1 MNIIKTAA
9 PIAIEDLKK
18 YFTDKTTFYV
28 INYADS
34 KLKGSK
40 LITYLSNL
48 DLPVDID
55 LTNSTTEDCYLLL
68 KDYMNSPMLVNIHS
82 LEYFVMSV
90 LREAKGLS
98 DVAPHKHFIEEHK
111 DLITIWINK
120 LDSLTLF
127 NMYIINSDETKKFA
141 ESFPKNDTD
150 DITGV
155 NFISL
160 LKHEDFYTLYNKVD
174 KSSLKFYTKY
184 FNEYMFKGKNLYSFW
199 ANKNNP
205 MFLLTFA
212 IGNGLNSQDYIKAK
226 QETIQGMQNA
236 TSV

>member
-28 INYADS
+28 IKYADS

-55 LTNSTTEDCYLLL
+55 LTESTTEDCYALI
-68 KDYMNSPMLVNIHS
+68 KDYMGSPMLVNIHS
-82 LEYFVMSV
+82 LEYFVMSI

-98 DVAPHKHFIEEHK
+98 DIKLHKHFIEENK
-111 DLITIWINK
+111 NLVDSWINK

-127 NMYIINSDETKKFA
+127 NMYIVNTEETKKFA
-141 ESFPKNDTD
+141 ESFPKDETD

-174 KSSLKFYTKY
+174 KSNLKFYTKY

-226 QETIQGMQNA
+226 QETIQGMQNV

>member
-18 YFTDKTTFYV
+18 YFTDKTSFYD

-55 LTNSTTEDCYLLL
+55 LTGSALEDSYSLL
-68 KDYMNSPMLVNIHS
+68 KDYMNSPMLVNIQS

-98 DVAPHKHFIEEHK
+98 DISSHKEFIEENK
-111 DLITIWINK
+111 DLVNTWINK
-120 LDSLTLF
+120 LDSLTLY
-127 NMYIINSDETKKFA
+127 NMYIINSEETKTFA

-160 LKHEDFYTLYNKVD
+160 LKHEDFYTLYSKVD

-212 IGNGLNSQDYIKAK
+212 IGNGLNTEEYIKAK

>member
-55 LTNSTTEDCYLLL
+55 LTGCDSEDCYLLL

-90 LREAKGLS
+90 LSEAKGLS
-98 DVAPHKHFIEEHK
+98 DNLMHKTFIEENK
-111 DLITIWINK
+111 DLITTWINK